1 MKYSLYSW
9 NVNGIRAVL
18 KKGVLQE
25 LLDSAQ
31 PDFLC
36 LQETKAKKH
45 QVEVD
50 FAEYQEFWNSADRA
64 GYSGTAIFA
73 KNNQQ
78 ILQTEINMES
88 FLKNID
94 DPEAKQ
100 LIEKLHQDTFGT
112 PLSEGRITTV
122 ETEHFFLITV
132 YTPNSKNDLSRLG
145 LRHELWDPLFLKY
158 LTFLEQK
165 KPVVFCGDLNVSH
178 QEIDLAR
185 PKQNTHNAGFTKEER
200 AGIEN
205 YVKSSF
211 LDTFR
216 TLHPDTV
223 KYSWWSHWG
232 HARENNV
239 GWRIDYFF
247 ISEKLKDH
255 LVDAEIHNEI
265 LGSDHCPISI
275 TLEF

>member
-1 MKYSLYSW
+1 MQYSLYSW

-25 LLDSAQ
+25 LLQSKN

-36 LQETKAKKH
+36 LQETKAKKD

-50 FAEYQEFWNSADRA
+50 FPDYQEIWNSAARA

-73 KNNQQ
+73 KNHQH
-78 ILQTEINMES
+78 LQSTELNLEH
-88 FLKNID
+88 FLATQT
-94 DPEAKQ
+94 DPEITKILNQ
-100 LIEKLHQDTFGT
+100 LHQDQYGA
-112 PLSEGRITTV
+112 PLNEGRITTV
-122 ETEHFFLITV
+122 ETPHFYLVTV
-132 YTPNSKNDLSRLG
+132 YTPNSKNDLSRLN
-145 LRHELWDPLFLKY
+145 LRHDLWDPLFLYYIKH
-158 LTFLEQK
+158 LEQT

-185 PKQNTHNAGFTKEER
+185 PKQNTKNAGFTQEER
-200 AGIEN
+200 EGIEN
-205 YVKSSF
+205 YVKNHL

-216 TLHPDTV
+216 TLHPETV

-239 GWRIDYFF
+239 GWRIDYFLT
-247 ISEKLKDH
+247 SE
-255 LVDAEIHNEI
+255 
-265 LGSDHCPISI
+265 SRM
-275 TLEF
+275 

>member
-88 FLKNID
+88 FLK
-94 DPEAKQ
+94 
-100 LIEKLHQDTFGT
+100 T
-112 PLSEGRITTV
+112 
-122 ETEHFFLITV
+122 
-132 YTPNSKNDLSRLG
+132 
-145 LRHELWDPLFLKY
+145 
-158 LTFLEQK
+158 
-165 KPVVFCGDLNVSH
+165 
-178 QEIDLAR
+178 
-185 PKQNTHNAGFTKEER
+185 
-200 AGIEN
+200 
-205 YVKSSF
+205 
-211 LDTFR
+211 
-216 TLHPDTV
+216 
-223 KYSWWSHWG
+223 
-232 HARENNV
+232 
-239 GWRIDYFF
+239 
-247 ISEKLKDH
+247 
-255 LVDAEIHNEI
+255 
-265 LGSDHCPISI
+265 
-275 TLEF
+275 

>member
-1 MKYSLYSW
+1 MQYSLYSW

-25 LLDSAQ
+25 LLQS
-31 PDFLC
+31 
-36 LQETKAKKH
+36 KKD

-50 FAEYQEFWNSADRA
+50 FPDYQEVWNSADRA

-73 KNNQQ
+73 KNHQS
-78 ILQTEINMES
+78 LQSTELNLEH
-88 FLKNID
+88 FLATQT
-94 DPEAKQ
+94 DPEITKILGQ
-100 LIEKLHQDTFGT
+100 LHQDQYGA
-112 PLSEGRITTV
+112 PLNEGRITTV
-122 ETEHFFLITV
+122 ETPHFYLVTV
-132 YTPNSKNDLSRLG
+132 YTPNSKNDLSRLN
-145 LRHELWDPLFLKY
+145 LRHDLWDPLFLYYIKY
-158 LTFLEQK
+158 LEQT

-185 PKQNTHNAGFTKEER
+185 PKQNTKNAGFTQEER
-200 AGIEN
+200 EGIEN
-205 YVKSSF
+205 YVKNHL

-216 TLHPDTV
+216 TLHPETI

-247 ISEKLKDH
+247 ISKILKKH
-255 LVDAEIHNEI
+255 LLSAEIHDQI

-275 TLEF
+275 TLQF

>member
-1 MKYSLYSW
+1 MQYSLYSW

-25 LLDSAQ
+25 LLQSKN

-36 LQETKAKKH
+36 LQETKAKKD

-50 FAEYQEFWNSADRA
+50 FPDYQEVWNSADRA

-73 KNNQQ
+73 KNHQPMQSTELN
-78 ILQTEINMES
+78 LEHFLATQT
-88 FLKNID
+88 
-94 DPEAKQ
+94 DPEITKILGQ
-100 LIEKLHQDTFGT
+100 LHQDQYGA
-112 PLSEGRITTV
+112 PLNEGRITTV
-122 ETEHFFLITV
+122 ETPHFYLVTV
-132 YTPNSKNDLSRLG
+132 YTPNSKNDLSRLN
-145 LRHELWDPLFLKY
+145 LRHDLWDPLFLYYIKY
-158 LTFLEQK
+158 LEQT

-185 PKQNTHNAGFTKEER
+185 PKQNTKNAGFTQEER
-200 AGIEN
+200 EGIEN
-205 YVKSSF
+205 YIKNHF

-216 TLHPDTV
+216 TLHPETI

-247 ISEKLKDH
+247 ISKILKTH
-255 LVDAEIHNEI
+255 LLSAEIHDQI

-275 TLEF
+275 TLQF

>member
-1 MKYSLYSW
+1 MQYSLYSW

-25 LLDSAQ
+25 LLQSKN

-36 LQETKAKKH
+36 LQETKAKKD

-50 FAEYQEFWNSADRA
+50 FPYYQEIWNSADRA

-73 KNNQQ
+73 KNHQS
-78 ILQTEINMES
+78 LQSTELNLEH
-88 FLKNID
+88 FLATQT
-94 DPEAKQ
+94 DPEITKILNQ
-100 LIEKLHQDTFGT
+100 LHQDQYGA
-112 PLSEGRITTV
+112 PLNEGRITTV
-122 ETEHFFLITV
+122 ETPHFYLVTV
-132 YTPNSKNDLSRLG
+132 YTPNSKNDLSRLN
-145 LRHELWDPLFLKY
+145 LRHDLWDPLFLYYIKY
-158 LTFLEQK
+158 LEQT

-185 PKQNTHNAGFTKEER
+185 PKQNTKNAGFTQEER
-200 AGIEN
+200 EGIEN
-205 YVKSSF
+205 YIKNHF

-216 TLHPDTV
+216 TLHPETI

-239 GWRIDYFF
+239 GWRIDHFF
-247 ISEKLKDH
+247 ISEILKKH
-255 LVDAEIHNEI
+255 LLSAEIHDQI

-275 TLEF
+275 TLQF

>member
-18 KKGVLQE
+18 KKGALQE
-25 LLDSAQ
+25 LLNSYQ

-36 LQETKAKKH
+36 LQETKAKKN

-50 FAEYQEFWNSADRA
+50 FPDYQEFWNSADRA

-73 KNNQQ
+73 KNKQK
-78 ILQTEINMES
+78 ILQTEINLAN
-88 FLKNID
+88 FLKLTKD
-94 DPEAKQ
+94 QETQK
-100 LIEKLHQDTFGT
+100 LINLLHQDNFGT
-112 PLSEGRITTV
+112 PLSEGRITTI
-122 ETEHFFLITV
+122 ETAHFYLVTV
-132 YTPNSKNDLSRLG
+132 YTPNSKPDLSRLN
-145 LRHELWDPLFLKY
+145 LRHDLWDPLFLKY
-158 LTFLEQK
+158 LTFLEQT

-185 PKQNTHNAGFTKEER
+185 PKQNIHNAGFTKEER
-200 AGIEN
+200 FGIEN
-205 YVKSSF
+205 YVKHPF
-211 LDTFR
+211 IDTFR
-216 TLHPDTV
+216 TLHPNTA

-247 ISEKLKDH
+247 ISETLKPN
-255 LVDAEIHNEI
+255 LLSAEIHNDFY
-265 LGSDHCPISI
+265 GSDHCPISI

>member
-1 MKYSLYSW
+1 M
-9 NVNGIRAVL
+9 
-18 KKGVLQE
+18 LQE
-25 LLDSAQ
+25 LLQSKN

-36 LQETKAKKH
+36 LQETKAKKD

-50 FAEYQEFWNSADRA
+50 FPDYQEIWNSAARA

-73 KNNQQ
+73 KNHQH
-78 ILQTEINMES
+78 LQSIELNLEH
-88 FLKNID
+88 FLATQT
-94 DPEAKQ
+94 DPEITKILNQ
-100 LIEKLHQDTFGT
+100 LHQDQYGA
-112 PLSEGRITTV
+112 PLNEGRITTV
-122 ETEHFFLITV
+122 ETPHFYLVTV
-132 YTPNSKNDLSRLG
+132 YTPNSKNDLSRLN
-145 LRHELWDPLFLKY
+145 LRHDLWDPLFLYYIKY
-158 LTFLEQK
+158 LEQT

-185 PKQNTHNAGFTKEER
+185 PKQNTKNAGFTQEER
-200 AGIEN
+200 EGIESYIKN
-205 YVKSSF
+205 HF

-216 TLHPDTV
+216 TLHPETV

-247 ISEKLKDH
+247 ISEILKKH
-255 LVDAEIHNEI
+255 LLSAEIHDQI

-275 TLEF
+275 TLQF

>member
-1 MKYSLYSW
+1 MHYSLYSW

-18 KKGVLQE
+18 KKGVLQD
-25 LLDSAQ
+25 LLEKAQ

-36 LQETKAKKH
+36 LQETKAKKD

-50 FAEYQEFWNSADRA
+50 FADYQEFWNSADRA

-73 KNNQQ
+73 KNHHK
-78 ILQTEINMES
+78 ILTTELNFAN
-88 FLKNID
+88 FLAQET
-94 DPEAKQ
+94 DPEITKI
-100 LIEKLHQDTFGT
+100 LTNLHQDQYGA
-112 PLSEGRITTV
+112 PLSEGRVTTV
-122 ETEHFFLITV
+122 ETEHFYLVTV
-132 YTPNSKNDLSRLG
+132 YTPNSKNDLSRLN
-145 LRHELWDPLFLKY
+145 LRHDLWDPLFLRYVQY
-158 LTFLEQK
+158 LERT

-185 PKQNTHNAGFTKEER
+185 PKQNTKNAGFTKEER
-200 AGIEN
+200 IGVEN
-205 YVKSSF
+205 YIRNHF

-223 KYSWWSHWG
+223 QYSWWSHWG

-247 ISEKLKDH
+247 ISEKLQPYLTSAK
-255 LVDAEIHNEI
+255 IHDQI

-275 TLEF
+275 TLDF

>member
-94 DPEAKQ
+94 TAETKQ

-122 ETEHFFLITV
+122 ETEHFFLVTV

-145 LRHELWDPLFLKY
+145 LRHELWDPLFFKY

-200 AGIEN
+200 IGIEN
-205 YVKSSF
+205 YVKSFF